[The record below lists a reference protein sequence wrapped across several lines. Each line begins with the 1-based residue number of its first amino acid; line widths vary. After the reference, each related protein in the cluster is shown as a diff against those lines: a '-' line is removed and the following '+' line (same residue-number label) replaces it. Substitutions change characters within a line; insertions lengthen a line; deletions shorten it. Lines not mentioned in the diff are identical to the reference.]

1 MPITETHEIHRRR
14 FGRNLG
20 VAACLLGFVA
30 IVFFL
35 TVSKIRN
42 GGTFEAFDHAARSS
56 ITVPSNT
63 VEEGQ

>member
-14 FGRNLG
+14 LGRNLG
-20 VAACLLGFVA
+20 VALTLLGFVA

-42 GGTFEAFDHAARSS
+42 GGSMEAFDHSVRPS
-56 ITVPSNT
+56 IT
-63 VEEGQ
+63 EEDSQ